1 MAELHYLRHFELAV
15 HRTNKVALRTLS
27 VCDQKFMTCFPVC
40 KQNQKFNLKLYI
52 VPIKIA
58 AQCFVA
64 RSSVGSLRPGEKGPQ
79 NGVGA
84 TSSYPDNYQ
93 SMNDFER
100 QLQELFDD
108 IKQMIRMG
116 NKNDATDL
124 LKANYEMVNERL
136 SGGAKGVEEA
146 AVLDIIA
153 LGFMAVGDFNFVG
166 SLLNEMKEVVD
177 TLKDDAP
184 RLDSILMHMG
194 SMYSTLGNFEKS
206 LDAYQRAI
214 YIMERTYGK
223 DSTFL
228 VTPYLGVAKVYGSD
242 RKAAKAMEMYQHA
255 ITLLESSRGTES
267 KDLVVPLL
275 GLGNLLLEEGRAK
288 DAEAHFVRVLNIYT
302 SLYGQ
307 IDGRSG
313 MAMGSLAQV
322 KCAQGEVD
330 EAIHLYKSALQIL
343 KESNYMPVDDNIV
356 EKMRVDL
363 AELLHAV
370 GRGQEGRALLEEC
383 LLITE
388 RYKGNE
394 HPDLVTH
401 MMNLATSY
409 SQSKNYVEAERLLRR
424 SLKIMTRQMG
434 TDDQSITFPMLHLAV
449 TLYHLKQDEEAE
461 QFALEV
467 LRIREKAFG
476 EDSLPVAGEALDCLV
491 SIQTRLGKDDSELLK
506 LLKRIL
512 KIQEKEFGH
521 DSEGVMVTLK
531 KIVYYLDRL
540 GRRHE
545 KFPIQRRLSVLRRK
559 YKQMVRR

>member
-1 MAELHYLRHFELAV
+1 MAELRYLRHFELAGY
-15 HRTNKVALRTLS
+15 RTNKAALHTLS
-27 VCDQKFMTCFPVC
+27 ACDQKFMTSFPVC
-40 KQNQKFNLKLYI
+40 KQNKKCNLKLYI
-52 VPIKIA
+52 MPIKIA
-58 AQCFVA
+58 AQFCVT
-64 RSSVGSLRPGEKGPQ
+64 RSSVGSLKPGEKGPQ
-79 NGVGA
+79 NDVCA
-84 TSSYPDNYQ
+84 TSSYPDDYQ
-93 SMNDFER
+93 SSNDFER
-100 QLQELFDD
+100 QLQEFFDD
-108 IKQMIRMG
+108 IKRMIRMG
-116 NKNDATDL
+116 NKNEATDL

-136 SGGAKGVEEA
+136 SGGTKGVEEA

-166 SLLNEMKEVVD
+166 SLLNVMKEVVD

-184 RLDSILMHMG
+184 CLDSILMHMG

-206 LDAYQRAI
+206 LDTYHRAI

-228 VTPYLGVAKVYGSD
+228 VTPYLGMAKVYGSD
-242 RKAAKAMEMYQHA
+242 GKATKSMEMYQYA
-255 ITLLESSRGTES
+255 ITLLESSRGAKS

-275 GLGNLLLEEGRAK
+275 GLGNLLLKQGRAI
-288 DAEAHFVRVLNIYT
+288 DAEAHFTRVLNIYT
-302 SLYGQ
+302 SFYGQ
-307 IDGRSG
+307 NDGRSG
-313 MAMGSLAQV
+313 MAMSSLAQV
-322 KCAQGEVD
+322 KCAQGKVD
-330 EAIHLYKSALQIL
+330 DAIHLYKSALQII
-343 KESNYMPVDDNIV
+343 KESNYMSPDDSIM

-363 AELLHAV
+363 AELLHTV

-409 SQSKNYVEAERLLRR
+409 SQSNNYVEAERLLRR
-424 SLKIMTRQMG
+424 SLKIMTKKMG

-461 QFALEV
+461 QFALDV

-476 EDSLPVAGEALDCLV
+476 EDSLPVGEALDCLV
-491 SIQTRLGKDDSELLK
+491 SIQTRIGKDDSELLK

-512 KIQEKEFGH
+512 NIQEKEFGPES
-521 DSEGVMVTLK
+521 DGIMVTLK
-531 KIVYYLDRL
+531 KIVYYLDKL
-540 GRRHE
+540 GRRDE
-545 KFPIQRRLSVLRRK
+545 KLLIQRRLSVLRRK
-559 YKQMVRR
+559 FKQMVRH